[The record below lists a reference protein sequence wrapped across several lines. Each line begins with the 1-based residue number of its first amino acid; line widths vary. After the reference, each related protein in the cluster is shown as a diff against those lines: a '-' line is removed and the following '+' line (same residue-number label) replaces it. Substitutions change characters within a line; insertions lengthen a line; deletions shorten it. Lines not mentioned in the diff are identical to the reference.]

1 MNREVHITVPV
12 EEAEALAA
20 AFDRDN
26 TEVWWRETAQHD
38 YEAALPKIAE
48 YGGAGEGS
56 SDLRVMGDALAE
68 LCGMHDAPD
77 AVKQELA
84 CWFYAL
90 GKVSRLISDYR
101 QGKSGKPDTWHDL
114 TVYSMMARRLQ
125 ETGRWP

>member
-1 MNREVHITVPV
+1 MSAADQVRRFGQALVG
-12 EEAEALAA
+12 EAPEMDDIEAWWLHVSMKDLDAA
-20 AFDRDN
+20 R
-26 TEVWWRETAQHD
+26 
-38 YEAALPKIAE
+38 PKIDE

-68 LCGMHDAPD
+68 LCGTHDAPD

-90 GKVSRLISDYR
+90 GKVSRLISDYK
-101 QGKSGKPDTWHDL
+101 QGKPGKADTWHDL